1 MGGRVYAGGR
11 VYTGAGRLRQAD
23 ILVEGGIIRRIAPRI
38 VGEGQERVDCAGL
51 ILAPGFI
58 DLHAHLREP
67 GFEEKETI
75 ASGTALA
82 KRSGFQTVC
91 AMPNLN
97 PAPDAPE
104 TARVELE
111 AIGAGRAGGHA
122 HLWHDYQGP
131 CRART
136 GGYRRPRA
144 PGVRL

>member
-111 AIGAGRAGGHA
+111 AIARGARVVPGANWRISKASRPWCAAIATMGA
-122 HLWHDYQGP
+122 A
-131 CRART
+131 CRMTR
-136 GGYRRPRA
+136 
-144 PGVRL
+144 